1 LKAWSEAFRLE
12 QFACRITF
20 APSCRARG
28 ISSAL
33 AAQRQARYIE
43 ANISSDFA
51 EWEPS
56 GPALFYYL
64 KGPMS
69 FDLTEQ
75 RFIKETGLEA
85 RVARIVEPVAN
96 GLGFSLVRVKI
107 TQENGCTLQIM
118 AEDEHGRFTIV
129 NCEAL
134 SKDLSPVLDV
144 EDPIDRE
151 YHLEVSS
158 PGIDRPLVRRRD
170 FQGYIGHEA
179 KIELGDM
186 INGRKRFRGFIKAV
200 EDDAVIITLPDAPA
214 GTDPDHRLPFRNLA
228 EAKLVMTDALMEKA
242 RLDQEAHPIDDDETE
257 TVEYAD
263 ADVDDEDDI
272 SPEDA
277 AGTKPTKETH

>member
-1 LKAWSEAFRLE
+1 
-12 QFACRITF
+12 
-20 APSCRARG
+20 
-28 ISSAL
+28 
-33 AAQRQARYIE
+33 
-43 ANISSDFA
+43 
-51 EWEPS
+51 
-56 GPALFYYL
+56 
-64 KGPMS
+64 MS

-85 RVARIVEPVAN
+85 RVANIVEPVAN
-96 GLGFSLVRVKI
+96 GLGFALVRVKI
-107 TQENGCTLQIM
+107 TQENGMTLQIM
-118 AEDEHGRFTIV
+118 AEDENGRFTIV
-129 NCEAL
+129 NCETL

-170 FQGYIGHEA
+170 FAAHVGHEV

-200 EDDAVIITLPDAPA
+200 EDDAVIITLPDAPG
-214 GTDPDHRLPFRNLA
+214 GTDPDHRLPFINLA

-257 TVEYAD
+257 TVEYAE
-263 ADVDDEDDI
+263 ADNDEDDI
-272 SPEDA
+272 SQPDDPEADTAEDA
-277 AGTKPTKETH
+277 AEKNTPKESN